1 MRQVGQVRP
10 SSGVPQTK
18 QIEYGARRELVGA
31 GTPGSGPGSGGGG
44 ATTGIG
50 ASAIGGGGAG
60 SPGGAGGPGSAA
72 EGGAGVVAASGPP
85 PPASSDPDSLSGRGA
100 ASGGVGA
107 GSASDGASGGGCGA
121 GAGEAGSF
129 SRRSRRKNDAIA
141 RTAVRPF
148 LALPGAT
155 PHPFS
160 ARRAPAGMAPS
171 PSERLRTLGIELPPP
186 PSPKGSYVPV
196 VVHGGFAFVAGQI
209 VTGAQGVVDPG
220 RVDREVSAE
229 AARALARR
237 ATLQAV
243 SALAEALGSIDRVR
257 RIVRVGV
264 FVASS
269 DGFVRQ
275 HEVANGATD
284 LLVEIWGDAGRPA
297 RVAVGVPAL
306 PLNAPVEVEL
316 VAAVE

>member
-60 SPGGAGGPGSAA
+60 SPGKAGGPGSAA
-72 EGGAGVVAASGPP
+72 EGGAGAVGASGPP
-85 PPASSDPDSLSGRGA
+85 APASSDPDSLSGRGA